1 MKEFHLEIL
10 TPDGLAFEGMVES
23 LLVHAVDG
31 DVEFLAGHV
40 DYVTTLD
47 IGRARIKISGKD
59 KFACVAGG
67 FVMVSSNEVKLV
79 ATTFEFAEDIDIER
93 AKLAKEK
100 AKAIIASSK
109 DSKAIELARVKLL
122 RAISRI
128 KVAELKK

>member
-47 IGRARIKISGKD
+47 IGKARIKIAGKD
-59 KFACVAGG
+59 KFASVSGG

-79 ATTFEFAEDIDIER
+79 ATTFEFAEDIDLPRAQAAKAR
-93 AKLAKEK
+93 AKEIL
-100 AKAIIASSK
+100 SSST
-109 DSKAIELARVKLL
+109 DVKAIEAARLKLQ

-128 KVAELKK
+128 HVAELK

>member
-40 DYVTTLD
+40 DYITILG
-47 IGRARIKISGKD
+47 IGRARIKIAGND
-59 KFACVAGG
+59 RFASVSGG
-67 FVMVSSNEVKLV
+67 FVTVTQGKVKLI
-79 ATTFEFAEDIDIER
+79 ATTFEFAEDIDVER
-93 AKLAKEK
+93 AQA
-100 AKAIIASSK
+100 AKARAKDILSSSK
-109 DSKAIELARVKLL
+109 DNKAIEIARRKLD

-128 KVAELKK
+128 NVAKLK

>member
-31 DVEFLAGHV
+31 DVEFLAGHI

-47 IGRARIKISGKD
+47 IGKARIKIGGKD
-59 KFACVAGG
+59 RFASVSGG
-67 FVMVSSNEVKLV
+67 FVTVTSGEVKLI
-79 ATTFEFAEDIDIER
+79 AITFEFAEDIDVER
-93 AKLAKEK
+93 ARAAKEK
-100 AKAIIASSK
+100 AKNLLSSTK
-109 DSKAIELARVKLL
+109 DNKAIEMARLKLQ

-128 KVAELKK
+128 HVAELK

>member
-47 IGRARIKISGKD
+47 IGKARIKIGGKD
-59 KFACVAGG
+59 RFASVSGG
-67 FVMVSSNEVKLV
+67 FVTVTSGVVKLI
-79 ATTFEFAEDIDIER
+79 AITFEFAEDIDVER
-93 AKLAKEK
+93 ARAAKEK
-100 AKAIIASSK
+100 AKNLLSSTK
-109 DSKAIELARVKLL
+109 DNKAIEMARLKLQ

-128 KVAELKK
+128 HVAELK